1 MKNLLKMAKSI
12 IAICPNCGHSFIVKK
27 YNSGITG
34 AVVGG
39 VICSVVGLSITIGT
53 FGIGAPVVGAAA
65 GYALSHKSKDCKCPK
80 CNTVFD
86 KPED

>member
-1 MKNLLKMAKSI
+1 MAKNI
-12 IAICPNCGHSFIVKK
+12 IAICPNCGHSFIVKR

-39 VICSVVGLSITIGT
+39 VICSAVGLSVTIGT
-53 FGIGAPVVGAAA
+53 FGIGAPVVGAAV
-65 GYALSHKSKDCKCPK
+65 GYALSHKSKSCECPK

-86 KPED
+86 KPDD